1 MYTIQCWTPI
11 YLAALVFTS
20 GNISALLMMSRSSR
34 GFETASRRLILAQN
48 GTLIGVLFLYFAST
62 LPMSIITN
70 NRANNLI
77 DDALT
82 LMERLEAA
90 GIASRAEMPVDTI
103 LKAPIGE
110 ILSQAQALQDREKGL
125 NVWIDGLLAIAIFFC
140 FFFACAAI
148 ASLRFVLR
156 LRQGKLPQ
164 INFCSQLMDSLQN
177 LRRQCRP
184 ERLALRDRW
193 HFALSTSHENKPSP
207 SSTTPTTSV

>member
-110 ILSQAQALQDREKGL
+110 ILSQAQALQDREKGST
-125 NVWIDGLLAIAIFFC
+125 
-140 FFFACAAI
+140 AC
-148 ASLRFVLR
+148 
-156 LRQGKLPQ
+156 
-164 INFCSQLMDSLQN
+164 
-177 LRRQCRP
+177 
-184 ERLALRDRW
+184 W
-193 HFALSTSHENKPSP
+193 PSP
-207 SSTTPTTSV
+207 SFSASFSHAPPSHLCDSSFVYDKVSFRRLISVLS